1 MTQKADASGRTP
13 IRPASASETAGET
26 SPNTEELQFSEERF
40 ALLVASVEDYAI
52 FMLDPTGHI
61 ISWNAGAQ
69 RIKGWTEDEVIGQ
82 YFGIFYPEEDLAR
95 GKPEWEL
102 GVVRR
107 EGRFEDE
114 GWRVR
119 KDGSRLWA
127 NVVITALHD
136 EDGTLRGFAKVT
148 RDLTERREAQQARE
162 RFIANAAHELR
173 TPLSVLV
180 GIISHLE
187 THRDDLPE
195 REMRSHVEVLSRQA
209 RRMHVLVNNL
219 LDLTLIEQG
228 HAPLSTAPVDI
239 DGVVERVITSLPPPE
254 GNRVVADVPPLTA
267 QTDAARLEQ
276 ALINLLRNAYLYG
289 GANVAV
295 QARDCGENVEI
306 EVADDGPGL
315 HPELLEHIF
324 EPFRRGTETG
334 PGGSG
339 LGLAIVKSVIEA
351 SGGSVRYVAGD
362 PGARFIIELPKG

>member
-13 IRPASASETAGET
+13 IRRVSASGTAGDGST
-26 SPNTEELQFSEERF
+26 NAEELQLSEERF
-40 ALLVASVEDYAI
+40 ALLVASVQDYAI

-61 ISWNAGAQ
+61 ITWNAGAQ
-69 RIKGWTEDEVIGQ
+69 RIKGWSEDEIKGQ
-82 YFGIFYPEEDLAR
+82 YFGIFYPEEDLAW

-102 GVVRR
+102 GVVKRD
-107 EGRFEDE
+107 GRFEDE

-119 KDGSRLWA
+119 KDGSRFWA
-127 NVVITALHD
+127 NVVITALY
-136 EDGTLRGFAKVT
+136 ERDGTLRGFAKVT

-187 THRDDLPE
+187 THRDLPE
-195 REMRSHVEVLSRQA
+195 REMRNHVEVLSRQA
-209 RRMHVLVNNL
+209 SRMHVLVNNL
-219 LDLTLIEQG
+219 LDLTLLERG
-228 HAPLSTAPVDI
+228 HAPLSTGPVDLSA
-239 DGVVERVITSLPPPE
+239 VVERVIASLPPPE
-254 GNRVVADVPPLTA
+254 GKRVVADVPPLTA
-267 QTDAARLEQ
+267 QSDAARLEQ
-276 ALINLLRNAYLYG
+276 VLINLLRNAYLYG
-289 GANVAV
+289 GASVAI
-295 QARDCGENVEI
+295 QACDCGENVEI

-324 EPFRRGTETG
+324 EPFRRGTETV

-351 SGGSVRYVAGD
+351 SGGTVRYVAGD